1 MGRLRP
7 GARYAENSIPGFL
20 AALDAGA
27 DGIELDVHL
36 AADDGVIVHH
46 DYRLGRTT
54 EVAEVAGRHL
64 VSQLATAE
72 LTSVPLIGEVS
83 ATLPTLADV
92 IGRSPR
98 PGRR

>member
-1 MGRLRP
+1 VPTG
-7 GARYAENSIPGFL
+7 SSSTSTW
-20 AALDAGA
+20 
-27 DGIELDVHL
+27 

-92 IGRSPR
+92 IEGVHPPPWATVRFGWS
-98 PGRR
+98 